1 MEGIQL
7 TCTRDGRLFAN
18 GVATGFDVE
27 SGSIP
32 KAGKV
37 WYLQRRGYCF
47 DAFAWHGRK
56 ADVLTAARVFIE
68 GATQG
73 QGESVLQAVQRAL
86 RLCLE
91 TGSANV
97 VPLSRA
103 DVGKVSL

>member
-18 GVATGFDVE
+18 GAATGFQVE
-27 SGSIP
+27 CGTLP
-32 KAGKV
+32 KVGKV
-37 WYLQRRGYCF
+37 WYLQRSRYCF
-47 DAFAWHGRK
+47 NAFAWHKRK
-56 ADVLTAARVFIE
+56 GDVLTAARVFVE

-73 QGESVLQAVQRAL
+73 QGESILGAVQRAL

-91 TGSANV
+91 TGSRNV

-103 DVGKVSL
+103 AVGKVSP